1 MVMDVGLPQ
10 KCIKFVDILVY
21 HAEVVSLFTGGLFNI
36 RHSFSWARE
45 I

>member
-1 MVMDVGLPQ
+1 MDGGSHK
-10 KCIKFVDILVY
+10 KCIKFEDILVY